1 MKAVIQRVSKASVSV
16 DGEVISSIG
25 NGLCVLIGIKKGDGV
40 VDMEYIVRKILNTK
54 LFDGDKGKKW
64 GASVTDKKY
73 EILCISQF
81 TLYHVL
87 KGNKLDFHRAM
98 PAQESESFYM
108 NFLAELRKKYIPD
121 LVKDGKFGAMMEVCI
136 QNSGPVTL
144 EIESPVSSLSND
156 EKFNNKEDEKVF

>member
-16 DGEVISSIG
+16 DGEIISSIG
-25 NGLCVLIGIKKGDGV
+25 NGLCVLIGIKRDDEV
-40 VDMEYIVRKILNTK
+40 ADMKYIVRKILNTK
-54 LFDGDKGKKW
+54 IFDGDKGKRW
-64 GASVTDKKY
+64 GASVADKKY

-108 NFLAELRKKYIPD
+108 NFLAELRKEYVPELIKGNMI
-121 LVKDGKFGAMMEVCI
+121 V
-136 QNSGPVTL
+136 
-144 EIESPVSSLSND
+144 
-156 EKFNNKEDEKVF
+156 